1 MLWATSSLTTSG
13 TPLSIYIFNCLY
25 QFFHNFV
32 HHSLYSIYTGTTVVI
47 TFFLQSQTVLAFLR
61 RLHYFPKFNFPIS
74 LLLSQFFFYSW
85 NTGPEKKTLVS
96 FVLQGDTKSFAQ
108 RFCNVYLT
116 HNLKG
121 VAHIPLPYQ
130 LIYEIELDGQ
140 GTWMTVDIAIGNFA

>member
-1 MLWATSSLTTSG
+1 M
-13 TPLSIYIFNCLY
+13 
-25 QFFHNFV
+25 
-32 HHSLYSIYTGTTVVI
+32 
-47 TFFLQSQTVLAFLR
+47 
-61 RLHYFPKFNFPIS
+61 
-74 LLLSQFFFYSW
+74 
-85 NTGPEKKTLVS
+85 EK